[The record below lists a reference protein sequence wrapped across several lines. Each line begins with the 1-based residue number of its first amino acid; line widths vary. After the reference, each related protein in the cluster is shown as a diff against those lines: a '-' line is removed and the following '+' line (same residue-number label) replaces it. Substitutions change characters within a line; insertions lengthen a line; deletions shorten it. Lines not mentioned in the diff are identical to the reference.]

1 MRSKNINPD
10 GSGNGPESDFINRV
24 LGRLLELQFYDSQ
37 TIKVEQTT
45 RGTRFHAKPSRG
57 GGSIAGLQ
65 FQQPYVELDPTIA
78 VKART
83 IVSTSPTN
91 PIVTTGLYDLV
102 SGALVNCDVN
112 YWVAAVDI
120 PAQVVNPAGRPAG
133 TYYNVPF
140 MPPSVAWVSS
150 PGSQKGDLDQPGIV
164 WLPWQRIGNCP

>member
-1 MRSKNINPD
+1 MSLYRPRKPNFPGARLAIWEMLFGGKMPFGSTPSVKVRCSGGTYFWDANSQSNP
-10 GSGNGPESDFINRV
+10 
-24 LGRLLELQFYDSQ
+24 
-37 TIKVEQTT
+37 
-45 RGTRFHAKPSRG
+45 G
-57 GGSIAGLQ
+57 GGLITGLQ